1 MRMESMNPGDA
12 PEQESA
18 PEVSDQEK
26 LAELVA
32 LFQKKREQEFGG
44 DPLNDEN
51 VLRAELERRKS
62 EEAEFHRR
70 SPGTDIRRENAA

>member
-1 MRMESMNPGDA
+1 MNPGEA

-70 SPGTDIRRENAA
+70 SPGADSRRENAA